1 MHTAK
6 SSKNSRGTVAC
17 DNTTMHLLQA
27 NDLLKNSMMALG
39 AKLQEVLILSLQ
51 DGVFHASLLVQTIDK
66 EILSIDAR
74 SSDAIALAV
83 RFGAPIFV
91 YEEVIE
97 EAGLLSEI
105 FLPNLKKG
113 SLAEYNIAELEA
125 LLERVLE
132 KEDFESAA
140 RIRDLIVR
148 RKGGDFGD
156 FFGEHGLDG
165 LGTDFFACGVGM
177 WRIVST
183 KVHLKTKF

>member
-1 MHTAK
+1 MGQLK
-6 SSKNSRGTVAC
+6 KELSVVALSASESHPGNYALILE
-17 DNTTMHLLQA
+17 DTITRRRIPMIIGLFEAQA
-27 NDLLKNSMMALG
+27 IAIAMERMQPARPMTHDLLKNSMVALG
-39 AKLQEVLILSLQ
+39 AKLQEVLIHSLQ

-83 RFGAPIFV
+83 RFGAPIFA

-140 RIRDLIVR
+140 RIRDLIER
-148 RKGGDFGD
+148 RKGG
-156 FFGEHGLDG
+156 
-165 LGTDFFACGVGM
+165 
-177 WRIVST
+177 
-183 KVHLKTKF
+183 

>member
-1 MHTAK
+1 M
-6 SSKNSRGTVAC
+6 
-17 DNTTMHLLQA
+17 
-27 NDLLKNSMMALG
+27 
-39 AKLQEVLILSLQ
+39 
-51 DGVFHASLLVQTIDK
+51 
-66 EILSIDAR
+66 SIDAR

-83 RFGAPIFV
+83 RFGAPIFA

-140 RIRDLIVR
+140 RIRDLIER
-148 RKGGDFGD
+148 RKGG
-156 FFGEHGLDG
+156 
-165 LGTDFFACGVGM
+165 
-177 WRIVST
+177 
-183 KVHLKTKF
+183 